1 MLFSGPAGGRCPAGQ
16 KGPGGTGGH
25 RDAASGSR
33 AGRAPGSGFRDGIS
47 ALRVAVGLSLPFA
60 PCLLSLFFAVLDGC
74 RGWGAA
80 GGRQRAVGLSPA
92 PGTATEQGRPLP
104 PAPASFSCPCPGPR
118 PRRCPGRPDPL
129 RPLAWQLAPEAAWL
143 LIRVRD
149 GPVHVL
155 NATNCF

>member
-1 MLFSGPAGGRCPAGQ
+1 MPGGAGGSGGGRGT
-16 KGPGGTGGH
+16 PGCGE
-25 RDAASGSR
+25 REP
-33 AGRAPGSGFRDGIS
+33 GRQSPG
-47 ALRVAVGLSLPFA
+47 LRVSGRDLSPASCRGALPPFRPVLIVAV
-60 PCLLSLFFAVLDGC
+60 FAVLDGC

-92 PGTATEQGRPLP
+92 PGTATERGRPLP
-104 PAPASFSCPCPGPR
+104 PAPAPFSCPCPGPR